1 MENCALLVIDIQN
14 DYLPEGAFPL
24 EGSVEAAKNV
34 AKIQS
39 HFRSKSMPV
48 YVIDHESLQE
58 GATFFIPGS
67 DGQKVADLVK
77 PMEKD
82 VCIRKHFPNSFK
94 DTNLHEDLQARGIKH
109 LVITGMMTFMC
120 VDATTRAACDL
131 GFTCTLIHDATAA
144 RPLSFDDHDVAAAD
158 VQTAFLAALGFIC
171 DQVVSTDEF
180 LTEKA

>member
-1 MENCALLVIDIQN
+1 MKDCALLVIDVQN

-24 EGSVEAAKNV
+24 EGSVEAAKNA
-34 AKIQS
+34 AKMQGY
-39 HFRSKSMPV
+39 FRSKNMPV
-48 YVIDHESLQE
+48 YIIDHESLQE

-67 DGQKVADLVK
+67 DGQKVADFVN
-77 PMEKD
+77 PQETD

-94 DTNLHEDLQARGIKH
+94 DTSLLEDLQARGIKK

-144 RPLSFDDHDVAAAD
+144 RPLSFGDNDVAAAD
-158 VQTAFLAALGFIC
+158 VQTAFIAALGFIC
-171 DQVVSTDEF
+171 DEVVSSDDF
-180 LTEKA
+180 LVEK